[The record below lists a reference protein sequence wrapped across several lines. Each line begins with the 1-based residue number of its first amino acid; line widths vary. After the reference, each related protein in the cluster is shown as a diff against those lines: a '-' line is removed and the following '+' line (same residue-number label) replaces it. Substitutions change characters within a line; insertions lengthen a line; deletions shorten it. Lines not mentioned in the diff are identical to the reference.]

1 MTGAG
6 GSHYYFV
13 VPPVVTFD
21 LTPVPRV
28 RYTTSTPIPAPRKV
42 ITPPQPATPKPR
54 DLEEIRT
61 NYVKKINELFDTLSE
76 RFQHLDMSVRTT
88 HYL

>member
-1 MTGAG
+1 MSRTGWLA
-6 GSHYYFV
+6 SCHNCCI

-21 LTPVPRV
+21 PTPVPRV

-42 ITPPQPATPKPR
+42 ITPLQPATPKPR
-54 DLEEIRT
+54 DLDEIRT

-76 RFQHLDMSVRTT
+76 RFQQLDMSVRTN
-88 HYL
+88 